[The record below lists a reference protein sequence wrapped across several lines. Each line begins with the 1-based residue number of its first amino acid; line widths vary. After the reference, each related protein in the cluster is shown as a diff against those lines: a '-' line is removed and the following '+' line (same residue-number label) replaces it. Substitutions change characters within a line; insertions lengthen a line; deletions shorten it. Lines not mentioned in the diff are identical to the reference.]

1 MKHNIKH
8 NANTPPD
15 EIATIQLNNK
25 YLAGHLK
32 GLSNQTNN
40 QQIEMLE
47 DKILNS
53 IRYGLDSR
61 GDFFGHDDVLF
72 LAGSENDKLCIPINK
87 MPVTL
92 GSGPSADFQIQGAG
106 ISRIHCKIEKKNCV
120 LRLSDAKSL
129 NGTYVNNMMLTSPI
143 DLKEGD
149 EITLGV
155 VKLKVKRG

>member
-1 MKHNIKH
+1 MKPTMN
-8 NANTPPD
+8 NNSPTQPD
-15 EIATIQLNNK
+15 EMATLKLDDK
-25 YLAGHLK
+25 YLASHLK

-40 QQIEMLE
+40 QQIDMLE

-53 IRYGLDSR
+53 IHYGLDSR

-92 GSGPSADFQIQGAG
+92 GAGPSADFQIQGAG
-106 ISRIHCKIEKKNCV
+106 ISRIHCKIERKNGV